1 MNENEK
7 QVFLDSEEKR
17 ARAIQLVID
26 ELIDKNNRSGTLQV
40 EAALWGL
47 GREVEDC
54 YEELIEYARCVLRS
68 YI

>member
-1 MNENEK
+1 MNQNEK
-7 QVFLDSEEKR
+7 QVFLNTEEKR

-26 ELIDKNNRSGTLQV
+26 ELIDKKNRSATLQI

-47 GREVEDC
+47 GKEVDNA
-54 YEELIEYARCVLRS
+54 YEERIEYAKCVLRS

>member
-1 MNENEK
+1 MNQDER
-7 QVFLDSEEKR
+7 QIFLSTDEKR

-26 ELIDKNNRSGTLQV
+26 ELISKSNRSGALQV

-47 GREVEDC
+47 GKEVDNC
-54 YEELIEYARCVLRS
+54 YEEIVEYARCMLRS

>member
-1 MNENEK
+1 MNQDER
-7 QVFLDSEEKR
+7 QVFLNTSEKR

-26 ELIDKNNRSGTLQV
+26 ELIDKKNRSGNLQV

-47 GREVEDC
+47 GKEVNEA
-54 YEELIEYARCVLRS
+54 YEEIIEYARCVLRS

>member
-1 MNENEK
+1 MNEND
-7 QVFLDSEEKR
+7 QQIFLNTDEKR

-26 ELIDKNNRSGTLQV
+26 ELINKNNRSGTLQV

>member
-1 MNENEK
+1 MNQDEK
-7 QVFLDSEEKR
+7 QIFLSTDEKR

-26 ELIDKNNRSGTLQV
+26 ELISKSNRSANLQV

-47 GREVEDC
+47 GKEVEDC

-68 YI
+68 YV